1 MMKDKEHVEFIK
13 AFEYIVNSITLI
25 DIPNQDGGISK
36 NEFKEKISNLNFKL
50 KISDSIDGAIH
61 LNSKDINTITLVTGS
76 LYLIGEDLNLN

>member
-1 MMKDKEHVEFIK
+1 MCIRDRHKEFMKS
-13 AFEYIVNSITLI
+13 FEGLVNSITII

-76 LYLIGEDLNLN
+76 LYLIGEVLNLN